1 MNDNEPQP
9 DATSIDLRMMLR
21 ALELARYAAAI
32 GEVPVGAV
40 VYRGEEILGE
50 GFNLRESQADP
61 TAHAEIIALKA
72 AAKKLGTWR
81 LDECSIAVTLE
92 PCPMCAGAMINGR
105 VARLIYGAADPK
117 MGCVHTL
124 YQLCT
129 DARFNHRLEVI
140 AGIEAAACGQVLQD
154 FFKARRG
161 KDKPAK
167 PGAASSGN

>member
-1 MNDNEPQP
+1 
-9 DATSIDLRMMLR
+9 MMQW
-21 ALELARYAAAI
+21 ALELARQAAAL

-61 TAHAEIIALKA
+61 TAHAEIIALKT
-72 AAKKLGTWR
+72 AAKALGTWR

-92 PCPMCAGAMINGR
+92 PCPMCAGAMVNSR
-105 VARLIYGAADPK
+105 LARLVYGAADPK
-117 MGCVHTL
+117 MGCVQTL

-129 DARFNHRLEVI
+129 DARFNHRLVVI
-140 AGIEAAACGQVLQD
+140 AGIEAETCGQVLQD

-161 KDKPAK
+161 KERPPKPR
-167 PGAASSGN
+167 PV